1 MRMWFL
7 AGGGAIM
14 NQDVYDEIAGI
25 ERSILNL
32 SIETGVPVQQ
42 LFTLL
47 LDLFR
52 QELGNIL

>member
-1 MRMWFL
+1 
-7 AGGGAIM
+7 M
-14 NQDVYDEIAGI
+14 NQDVYDKIAGI